1 MRFQIN
7 HHFYDETVLQTH
19 PFKVT
24 INEIVP
30 YNIRYTLYVVS
41 REALEGGAWRGRAA
55 LVAVAGCVGR
65 AAPLLLAHLLAGGR
79 LLALCSD
86 LLHTVLPY
94 YKTAEV
100 CVKMLLVALG
110 LLAAVSITANYL
122 TIT

>member
-1 MRFQIN
+1 M
-7 HHFYDETVLQTH
+7 
-19 PFKVT
+19 
-24 INEIVP
+24 
-30 YNIRYTLYVVS
+30 S
-41 REALEGGAWRGRAA
+41 RETLEAGAWRGRAA

-100 CVKMLLVALG
+100 SDEYVFISKIKSVKFLVAPY
-110 LLAAVSITANYL
+110 LADALVT
-122 TIT
+122 T